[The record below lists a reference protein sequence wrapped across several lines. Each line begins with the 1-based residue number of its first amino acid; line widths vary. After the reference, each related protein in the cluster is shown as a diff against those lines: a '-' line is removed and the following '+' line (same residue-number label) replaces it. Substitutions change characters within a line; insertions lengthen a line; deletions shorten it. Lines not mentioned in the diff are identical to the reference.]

1 MTSFNKY
8 GLHEN
13 LIKSIASLKFKT
25 PTLIQDKVIPEI
37 LSSKIDLIAT
47 AQTGTGKTAA
57 FGLPL
62 IHLTNNKIK
71 MIEAI
76 ILCPTRELCIQITKD
91 LNSYSKYIKN
101 YEIVSIY
108 GGSRVDVQL
117 KALKNNP
124 KIIVCT
130 PGRLND
136 LINRKKINLDYIKYF
151 VLDEADEMLSMGF
164 KEEID
169 TIIDKTPIDKN
180 IYLFSAT
187 ISKKVQKITKEYMEN
202 PIRISTAVENS
213 AADDVKHIYYL
224 IDRASRYKA
233 IKRILDK
240 NKDIYAIIFCR
251 TRRETKEIA
260 TKLMQDNYRA
270 NVLNGD
276 LSQDERDYVMN
287 QFRNLSIQI
296 LVATDVASRGI
307 DVNNLTHV
315 INFNLPDDPEV
326 YIHRSGRTGRA
337 GKEGISITLLKKK
350 EEKRLK
356 EIEKL
361 SKIEFHKGILPTEDE
376 ILKTQVYSFVDK
388 IQNTV
393 TKNKEIEK
401 LLPSIYSKLDSYS
414 KEELILKFIS
424 LTISKKSIIHK
435 NNLNQN
441 QKSNTSDEYNRL
453 TINIGRKDKVNPENL
468 IRLIKKTLRSR
479 KIEIGKITIK
489 RNSTTFQ
496 VKASMNE
503 MIISKLSEI
512 RYNRKKILFISDDE
526 DSIDTN
532 SPKKNY
538 FKKKKKKKKSRN
550 NKFR

>member
-1 MTSFNKY
+1 VTSFDKY
-8 GLHEN
+8 GLHED
-13 LIKSIASLKFKT
+13 LIKSIANLEFKI

-37 LSSKIDLIAT
+37 LATKMDIIAT

-71 MIEAI
+71 SIEAI

-91 LNSYSKYIKN
+91 LDSYSEYIDN
-101 YEIVSIY
+101 YKVVSIY
-108 GGSRVDVQL
+108 GGSRVDMQL
-117 KALKNNP
+117 RALKENP

-136 LINRKKINLDYIKYF
+136 IIKRKKINLNHVKYF

-169 TIIDKTPIDKN
+169 TILVKTPTDRT

-187 ISKKVQKITKEYMEN
+187 ISKKVQDVTKEYMEN

-213 AADDVKHIYYL
+213 APDNVRHIYY
-224 IDRASRYKA
+224 IVDNSSRYKA

-251 TRRETKEIA
+251 TRRETKEVS
-260 TKLMQDNYRA
+260 TMLMQDNYRA
-270 NVLNGD
+270 DVLNGD

-287 QFRNLSIQI
+287 QFRDLNIKI

-326 YIHRSGRTGRA
+326 YVHRSGRTGRA
-337 GKEGISITLLKKK
+337 GKEGLSITLLKRK
-350 EEKRLK
+350 EERRLK

-361 SKIEFHKGILPTEDE
+361 SKIKFQKEMLPTEQE
-376 ILKTQVYSFVDK
+376 ILKTQVYSFLDK
-388 IQNTV
+388 IETAEIN
-393 TKNKEIEK
+393 NKGFED
-401 LLPSIYSKLDSYS
+401 LLPSIHSKLDSFS

-424 LTISKKSIIHK
+424 LTVGSRNILNK
-435 NNLNQN
+435 NNSTQN
-441 QKSNTSDEYNRL
+441 QKANAAQQYNRL
-453 TINIGRKDKVNPENL
+453 TINIGRADKMNPENL
-468 IRLIKKTLRSR
+468 IRLINKTVRSR
-479 KIEIGKITIK
+479 ETEIGKITIK
-489 RNSTTFQ
+489 KNSSTFQ

-503 MIISKLSEI
+503 VIISKLKNI
-512 RYNRKKILFISDDE
+512 KYNRKTISFITEQEGSAN
-526 DSIDTN
+526 IDFD
-532 SPKKNY
+532 KKRN
-538 FKKKKKKKKSRN
+538 FTKKRKKRKKR
-550 NKFR
+550 

>member
-1 MTSFNKY
+1 MTSFDKY
-8 GLHEN
+8 GLHED
-13 LIKSIASLKFKT
+13 LIKSIATLEFKI

-37 LSSKIDLIAT
+37 LSSKMDIIAT

-91 LNSYSKYIKN
+91 LNSYSQYFNN
-101 YEIVSIY
+101 YEVVSIY
-108 GGSRVDVQL
+108 GGSRVDIQL
-117 KALKNNP
+117 RALKKNP

-136 LINRKKINLDYIKYF
+136 LIKRKKINLDYIKYF

-169 TIIDKTPIDKN
+169 IIIGKTPVDKN

-187 ISKKVQKITKEYMEN
+187 ISKKVQEITKEYMEN
-202 PIRISTAVENS
+202 PIRISAAVENS
-213 AADDVKHIYYL
+213 VPDDVKHIYY
-224 IDRASRYKA
+224 IVDKASRYKA

-251 TRRETKEIA
+251 TRRETKEVS

-287 QFRNLSIQI
+287 QFRDLNIQI

-337 GKEGISITLLKKK
+337 GKDGVSITLLKRK
-350 EEKRLK
+350 EEKRLE

-361 SKIEFHKGILPTEDE
+361 SKIQFQKEILPTEKDV
-376 ILKTQVYSFVDK
+376 LKTQIYSFVDK
-388 IQNTV
+388 IQTAEI
-393 TKNKEIEK
+393 KNKEIK
-401 LLPSIYSKLDSYS
+401 NLLPSIYSKLNSFT

-424 LTISKKSIIHK
+424 LTISNRNIIHK
-435 NNLNQN
+435 NNFHQS
-441 QKSNTSDEYNRL
+441 QKSDTSDEYKRL
-453 TINIGRKDKVNPENL
+453 TINIGRKDKMNAENL
-468 IRLIKKTLRSR
+468 IRLVKKTLRSR

-489 RNSTTFQ
+489 KNSTTFQ

-503 MIISKLSEI
+503 MIISKLKEI
-512 RYNRKKILFISDDE
+512 RYNRKKILFISDE
-526 DSIDTN
+526 ENSINID
-532 SPKKNY
+532 SPKKSY
-538 FKKKKKKKKSRN
+538 FKKKKKKHKSRN